1 MAPSL
6 EGMVLEHG
14 LQVFIGV
21 VCEEKE
27 PTAEVVQRILKVD
40 GVRTAYELTG
50 NFDVMVQAQ
59 SHSAG
64 ELNRVIENIRACEGV
79 MSSTTYLVLE
89 RHDVRR

>member
-1 MAPSL
+1 MS
-6 EGMVLEHG
+6 VEHG

-27 PTAEVVQRILKVD
+27 PTSEVVKRILEVE

-64 ELNRVIENIRACEGV
+64 ELNKMIERLRACEGV
-79 MSSTTYLVLE
+79 ESSTTYLVLE

>member
-1 MAPSL
+1 M
-6 EGMVLEHG
+6 EHG

-21 VCEEKE
+21 VCEEKV
-27 PTAEVVQRILKVD
+27 PTSAVVTRILAVE

-59 SHSAG
+59 SHSAS
-64 ELNRVIENIRACEGV
+64 ELNGMIERIRACEGV
-79 MSSTTYLVLE
+79 DSSTTYLVLE